1 MEIIPLS
8 TDVDKSLVLPT
19 LVFISGFT
27 QVLSEIP
34 NLLAFFHFLP
44 ISGCIFQI
52 VVHKHFTDFT
62 DVLMKKCT
70 FSKFS

>member
-8 TDVDKSLVLPT
+8 SDVDKSLVLPT

-27 QVLSEIP
+27 QVLPGIP
-34 NLLAFFHFLP
+34 NLVGFFHFLP

-52 VVHKHFTDFT
+52 N
-62 DVLMKKCT
+62 C
-70 FSKFS
+70 